1 MSDDL
6 PAIAKPTKYKRLA
19 RIRDSH
25 RMVARMI
32 ALGLK
37 GTEIAQRLGYH
48 ANTVTRL
55 QADPAF
61 QELVAQYRQGID
73 ETFYAG
79 ADEYFD
85 LLRKNSIAAE
95 RMLSD
100 RLALAEED
108 EDLPSTRE
116 LVSIS
121 RDGADRIGY
130 GKRSTQTNINLDFA
144 ARLDKAIAR
153 TKSVGQASSASLG
166 KEEFAIPQLAPPA
179 TLVPGG
185 EHRVA
190 PPTELEL
197 APAQA
202 PLRRKL
208 L

>member
-1 MSDDL
+1 MNEEL
-6 PAIAKPTKYKRLA
+6 PAIAKPTRYKRLA

-25 RMVARMI
+25 RMVARMV

-37 GTEIAQRLGYH
+37 NIDIASRLGYH
-48 ANTVTRL
+48 ANTITRL
-55 QADPAF
+55 LHDPAF

-73 ETFYAG
+73 ETLYAG

-108 EDLPSTRE
+108 EELLSTRE

-153 TKSVGQASSASLG
+153 TKSVGQASSASPR
-166 KEEFAIPQLAPPA
+166 EEGLAVPRLAPPA

-185 EHRVA
+185 ENRQ
-190 PPTELEL
+190 PPPLEPELL
-197 APAQA
+197 GAQA
-202 PLRRKL
+202 PVRRRL
-208 L
+208 